1 MLYSRPFAHVGAD
14 LTQYFLDSQCI
25 HAIDLGQIYA
35 RQAVQGWSQVKGGRV
50 LVTIRDTGCGI
61 PQEVKPSLF
70 KPFCGNK
77 GGRHSGVGLY
87 IARELLTRYGA
98 SFQYSSQKGETIFE
112 VSFPIKSDENR

>member
-50 LVTIRDTGCGI
+50 LRLLLSERGRRWCAEFFRRVECLLHRFQLGI
-61 PQEVKPSLF
+61 AFPYLTVIEIIQF
-70 KPFCGNK
+70 YC
-77 GGRHSGVGLY
+77 
-87 IARELLTRYGA
+87 LLKDKQVFALVA
-98 SFQYSSQKGETIFE
+98 SF
-112 VSFPIKSDENR
+112 